1 MQNYHKIWTVYKR
14 ILSDIKTKGIEV
26 APRWLKVMECI
37 NYYFTI
43 KDVTRVIINVIW
55 IKEFSYKYVYTELL
69 WYLSG
74 SLKIDFIW
82 QFAKLWTRIQD
93 ENWNIN
99 SNYWYLALYNES
111 ANWFTQYWRALKS
124 LILDKNSRQSIIRY
138 NSNEHQVSWTK
149 DFTCFPPW
157 TIIHSPEWNITIG
170 RLYRKF
176 KEWKIKE
183 YPVYSFNEKTLQTEI
198 KMCTNAFYNWKWRLI
213 NIILDNNTS
222 FMCTPEHLIL
232 TRYKNKR
239 IRKEAKDLCSDDVIQ
254 KITYIWDKEIMKN
267 NNVWTQ
273 YENRVYIHR
282 EYYKFLHKDED
293 ISNKEIH
300 HININKYDNRKCNL
314 LSCTKEQH
322 RAIHQ
327 VNNNS
332 NNKIH
337 NYNEN
342 SLQIRINNYKSS
354 DYFDKTRNEKNMF
367 NKVKKIEKVSRNTH
381 DLYDIEV
388 EDNHNFFI
396 NSWVCVHNCT
406 LTNQFFIRNNK
417 LIGIVNMR
425 SNDVFYGLTYDIVWF
440 SLVMQSLY
448 IDLIKYYPELE
459 LGEMHYNAASMH
471 YYEDFYERVN
481 NILKCSI
488 IKTRQLRLTKSLHQI
503 KNSINIKKLQEQ
515 AIRNKNKGNSFFRL
529 KLLRLLWLFNK

>member
-183 YPVYSFNEKTLQTEI
+183 MGENGK
-198 KMCTNAFYNWKWRLI
+198 
-213 NIILDNNTS
+213 
-222 FMCTPEHLIL
+222 
-232 TRYKNKR
+232 KR
-239 IRKEAKDLCSDDVIQ
+239 A
-254 KITYIWDKEIMKN
+254 
-267 NNVWTQ
+267 
-273 YENRVYIHR
+273 YENYDAKKII
-282 EYYKFLHKDED
+282 KQFED
-293 ISNKEIH
+293 VFIKE
-300 HININKYDNRKCNL
+300 
-314 LSCTKEQH
+314 
-322 RAIHQ
+322 
-327 VNNNS
+327 
-332 NNKIH
+332 
-337 NYNEN
+337 
-342 SLQIRINNYKSS
+342 
-354 DYFDKTRNEKNMF
+354 F
-367 NKVKKIEKVSRNTH
+367 NK
-381 DLYDIEV
+381 
-388 EDNHNFFI
+388 
-396 NSWVCVHNCT
+396 
-406 LTNQFFIRNNK
+406 
-417 LIGIVNMR
+417 
-425 SNDVFYGLTYDIVWF
+425 
-440 SLVMQSLY
+440 
-448 IDLIKYYPELE
+448 LE
-459 LGEMHYNAASMH
+459 G
-471 YYEDFYERVN
+471 
-481 NILKCSI
+481 
-488 IKTRQLRLTKSLHQI
+488 QI
-503 KNSINIKKLQEQ
+503 WK
-515 AIRNKNKGNSFFRL
+515 F
-529 KLLRLLWLFNK
+529 